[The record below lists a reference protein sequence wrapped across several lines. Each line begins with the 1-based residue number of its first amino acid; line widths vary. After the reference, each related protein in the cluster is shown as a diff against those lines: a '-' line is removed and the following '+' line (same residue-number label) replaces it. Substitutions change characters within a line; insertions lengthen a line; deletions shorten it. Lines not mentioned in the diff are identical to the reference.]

1 MSPFIPAG
9 YIGNMGQIISSIHT
23 AWIAAGIVA
32 RHTDDRL
39 PQGITHL
46 LENTMV
52 DTLSTS
58 PSSRI
63 YVHWGAYESGKSRAS
78 RNAKAR
84 LQMEGKLVMLFQ
96 GWEFTYM
103 TSAREWV
110 RTWMGV
116 PKDRAR
122 DELSMFLPA
131 DKQTVLIIDHA
142 DVLLKRYNE
151 KDLAEALRELN
162 IPTLLL
168 FGSWERAVD
177 MLKQEGCKLLG
188 EPGLGRWHWQ
198 DLAKLYYSFPE
209 DIRKQAESRKDELHQ
224 CALLS
229 GSPGILQFETYRC
242 GDSGA
247 PSIHRAELIN
257 TEWENGIRALKGEN
271 MQGVTGKFPDKDLR
285 FRWEHHACSRQ
296 NVG

>member
-1 MSPFIPAG
+1 MRALIQAG
-9 YIGNMGQIISSIHT
+9 CIGNMGQIITSIHT

-32 RHTDDRL
+32 RHTDDRP

-46 LENTMV
+46 LENTMI

-63 YVHWGAYESGKSRAS
+63 YVHWGAYESGKSRAA
-78 RNAKAR
+78 RNAKAK
-84 LQMEGKLVMLFQ
+84 LQMAGKLVMLFY

-103 TSAREWV
+103 PNAREWLRV
-110 RTWMGV
+110 WMGV
-116 PKDRAR
+116 PKDRAQ
-122 DELSMFLPA
+122 DELSMFLSA
-131 DKQTVLIIDHA
+131 NKQTVLIIDHA
-142 DVLLKRYNE
+142 DDLLKRYNE

-162 IPTLLL
+162 VPTLLL

-177 MLKQEGCKLLG
+177 MLKQEGCRLLG

-198 DLAKLYYSFPE
+198 DLAKLYDSFPE
-209 DIRKQAESRKDELHQ
+209 DIRKQADTKKDALRR

-242 GDSGA
+242 AESRD
-247 PSIHRAELIN
+247 PCMLRAELID

-271 MQGVTGKFPDKDLR
+271 MQGVTGQFPDKDLR
-285 FRWEHHACSRQ
+285 FRWEKSSSEAI
-296 NVG
+296 

>member
-1 MSPFIPAG
+1 
-9 YIGNMGQIISSIHT
+9 MGQIIASIHT

-32 RHTDDRL
+32 RHTDKGSVR
-39 PQGITHL
+39 GITHL

-63 YVHWGAYESGKSRAS
+63 YVHCAEGARRRRGAYESGKSRAA

-84 LQMEGKLVMLFQ
+84 LQMEGRLVMLFQ
-96 GWEFTYM
+96 GWDFTYM

-116 PKDRAR
+116 HEDRAQ

-131 DKQTVLIIDHA
+131 DRQTLLIIDHA
-142 DVLLKRYNE
+142 DDLLRRYNE

-162 IPTLLL
+162 IPALLL

-177 MLKQEGCKLLG
+177 MLKHKA
-188 EPGLGRWHWQ
+188 GR
-198 DLAKLYYSFPE
+198 LP
-209 DIRKQAESRKDELHQ
+209 
-224 CALLS
+224 
-229 GSPGILQFETYRC
+229 
-242 GDSGA
+242 
-247 PSIHRAELIN
+247 
-257 TEWENGIRALKGEN
+257 
-271 MQGVTGKFPDKDLR
+271 V
-285 FRWEHHACSRQ
+285 
-296 NVG
+296 VG

>member
-1 MSPFIPAG
+1 
-9 YIGNMGQIISSIHT
+9 MGQIISSIHT
-23 AWIAAGIVA
+23 AWIAAGIVE
-32 RHTDDRL
+32 RHTDDRP

-58 PSSRI
+58 PLSRI
-63 YVHWGAYESGKSRAS
+63 YVHWGAYESGKSRAA

-84 LQMEGKLVMLFQ
+84 LQMDGKLVMLFH

-103 TSAREWV
+103 TSAREWLRV
-110 RTWMGV
+110 WMGV
-116 PKDRAR
+116 PKDRAQE
-122 DELSMFLPA
+122 ELSMFLPA
-131 DKQTVLIIDHA
+131 NKQTVLIIDHA
-142 DVLLKRYNE
+142 DDLLRRYNE

-162 IPTLLL
+162 VPTLLL

-177 MLKQEGCKLLG
+177 MLKQESCRLLG

-198 DLAKLYYSFPE
+198 DLAKLYDSFPE
-209 DIRKQAESRKDELHQ
+209 DIRKQADTKKDALRR

-242 GDSGA
+242 AESKD
-247 PSIHRAELIN
+247 PSMLRAELID
-257 TEWENGIRALKGEN
+257 TEWENGIRALNGEN
-271 MQGVTGKFPDKDLR
+271 MQGVTGQFPDKNLR
-285 FRWEHHACSRQ
+285 FRWEKSSSEVIQ
-296 NVG
+296 